1 MRGGDCLTVDVV
13 FKIAAI
19 GILVA
24 VLSQVLTR
32 AGREDIA
39 MLTTLAGLVVVLVM
53 VVNMISDFF
62 GSVRAIFSLY

>member
-1 MRGGDCLTVDVV
+1 MNVDIV

-19 GILVA
+19 GVLVA

-39 MLTTLAGLVVVLVM
+39 MLTTIAGLVVVLVM
-53 VVNMISDFF
+53 VVNLISDFF
-62 GSVRAIFSLY
+62 ISVRSIFSLY

>member
-1 MRGGDCLTVDVV
+1 MTVDVI

-39 MLTTLAGLVVVLVM
+39 MLMTLAGLVVVLVM
-53 VVNMISDFF
+53 VVNLISDFF
-62 GSVRAIFSLY
+62 GSVRSIFSLY

>member
-1 MRGGDCLTVDVV
+1 MNVDIV

-39 MLTTLAGLVVVLVM
+39 TLTTIAGLIVVLVM
-53 VVNMISDFF
+53 VVNLISDFF
-62 GSVRAIFSLY
+62 GSVRSIFSLY

>member
-1 MRGGDCLTVDVV
+1 MTVDVV

-39 MLTTLAGLVVVLVM
+39 MLMTLAGLVVVLVM
-53 VVNMISDFF
+53 VVNLISDFF
-62 GSVRAIFSLY
+62 GSVRSIFALY

>member
-1 MRGGDCLTVDVV
+1 MGVTVDVV

-19 GILVA
+19 GVLVA

-53 VVNMISDFF
+53 VVNLISDFF
-62 GSVRAIFSLY
+62 SSVRAIFSLY

>member
-1 MRGGDCLTVDVV
+1 MTIDLI

-39 MLTTLAGLVVVLVM
+39 MLTTLAGLVIVLVM
-53 VVNMISDFF
+53 VVNLISDFF
-62 GSVRAIFSLY
+62 TSVRAIFSLY

>member
-1 MRGGDCLTVDVV
+1 MTVDVV

-19 GILVA
+19 GVLVA

-39 MLTTLAGLVVVLVM
+39 MLMTLAGLVVVLVM
-53 VVNMISDFF
+53 VVNLISDFF
-62 GSVRAIFSLY
+62 GSVRSIFSLY

>member
-1 MRGGDCLTVDVV
+1 MTVDVV

-19 GILVA
+19 GVLVA

-39 MLTTLAGLVVVLVM
+39 MLTTLAGLVVVLIM
-53 VVNMISDFF
+53 VVNLISDFF

>member
-1 MRGGDCLTVDVV
+1 MTVDLV

-19 GILVA
+19 GVLVA

-39 MLTTLAGLVVVLVM
+39 MLTTLAGLVIVLLM
-53 VVNMISDFF
+53 VVNLISDFF